1 MSDISDYFLK
11 KAEELGKNIRIEIF
25 KTEKKIE
32 VACCCENFFLE
43 DRYSKLV
50 LKDKGDRHQL
60 GFVDFNIDPGDYDG
74 RNHIGLVAVV
84 KDGIVDKVY
93 APWYDEEEIDKGDS
107 YKKAIDF
114 MFKHAAVRKEYLEVD
129 IAKSLERMRKYDEGI
144 MGEIIEDLNH
154 KKDDFIQR
162 N

>member
-1 MSDISDYFLK
+1 MSEISDYFLK
-11 KAEELGKNIRIEIF
+11 KAEELGKNIRIEIY
-25 KTEKKIE
+25 KTEKNIE

-60 GFVDFNIDPGDYDG
+60 GLVNFNIDPGDDD
-74 RNHIGLVAVV
+74 RNYIRVVAVV
-84 KDGIVDKVY
+84 KDGIVNKVY

-114 MFKHAAVRKEYLEVD
+114 MFKHVAVRKKYLEID

-144 MGEIIEDLNH
+144 MGEIMEDLNQ
-154 KKDDFIQR
+154 KRDDFNQR